1 MGEQKLN
8 KYHDITNNQM
18 VHRFVINTIADI
30 ADIPAEKYSP
40 GSICIVADS
49 GDRYMLNLDYKWIRQ
64 PAGSGGSG
72 GTDEDVIYDGKTP
85 EYWS

>member
-1 MGEQKLN
+1 MGEQQLN

-40 GSICIVADS
+40 GSVCLVADT

>member
-1 MGEQKLN
+1 
-8 KYHDITNNQM
+8 M

-40 GSICIVADS
+40 GSIAIVADT
-49 GDRYMLNLDYKWIRQ
+49 GDRYMLNLNYKWIRQ
-64 PAGSGGSG
+64 PAGSGGGS
-72 GTDEDVIYDGKTP
+72 TDEDVIYDGKTP